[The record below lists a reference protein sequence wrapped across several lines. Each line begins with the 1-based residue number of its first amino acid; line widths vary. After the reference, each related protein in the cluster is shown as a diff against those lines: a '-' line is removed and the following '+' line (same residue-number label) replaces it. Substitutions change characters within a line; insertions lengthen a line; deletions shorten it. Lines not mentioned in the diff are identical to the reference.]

1 LLAGMCETGGFAHS
15 LHGRIY
21 GDPDNK
27 RRSTPL
33 LRPGQQVA
41 IRSFVAPR
49 TAIMVL
55 CPYDRTNRLLD
66 AGTDHKRSPHAE
78 LGAPTSFAT
87 NHTPKIDA
95 TTANK
100 YAQRARPHVSSAK
113 VGPDRIPPETAV
125 ERYKRLF
132 EILTLCCVEFAR
144 SSIVVHKCVW
154 IWVLVSLGGRNNE
167 TTAYAF
173 D

>member
-1 LLAGMCETGGFAHS
+1 MCETGGFAHS

-41 IRSFVAPR
+41 IRSFVEPR
-49 TAIMVL
+49 TAIMVP

-87 NHTPKIDA
+87 NHTPKIAA

-113 VGPDRIPPETAV
+113 VGPDRIPPE
-125 ERYKRLF
+125 
-132 EILTLCCVEFAR
+132 IPTLASAGQTLHTSAAAAAMIPTDTPRTPAR
-144 SSIVVHKCVW
+144 SGARLPRARPEH
-154 IWVLVSLGGRNNE
+154 R
-167 TTAYAF
+167 
-173 D
+173 